1 MLIKYKLKI
10 FKKYK
15 GIWTAHS
22 FFTPFS
28 LTVILTFFFHPFSP
42 YCRLNFFSP
51 TVVPQISIA
60 TISPTVIAST
70 VPCHSHACV
79 CFPLRLSFKNK
90 LIYFFNLFKFFY
102 NGLLLF
108 LYN

>member
-1 MLIKYKLKI
+1 MDS
-10 FKKYK
+10 
-15 GIWTAHS
+15 TQ

-28 LTVILTFFFHPFSP
+28 LTVILTFFYSLFP

>member
-1 MLIKYKLKI
+1 MDS
-10 FKKYK
+10 
-15 GIWTAHS
+15 TQ
-22 FFTPFS
+22 FFYS
-28 LTVILTFFFHPFSP
+28 LFPYGYFNFFFHPFSP

>member
-1 MLIKYKLKI
+1 MDS
-10 FKKYK
+10 
-15 GIWTAHS
+15 TQ
-22 FFTPFS
+22 FFSS
-28 LTVILTFFFHPFSP
+28 LFP
-42 YCRLNFFSP
+42 YGYFNFFSP

-79 CFPLRLSFKNK
+79 CFPLRLSFKNN